1 MVFGFSETDV
11 VFDVLGFK
19 VCTLSVVDGC
29 CCFLV
34 VLFSARFRSELNV
47 FGVGDRAFDMVA
59 FVELPRFAIDCF

>member
-1 MVFGFSETDV
+1 MVFEFSETEV
-11 VFDVLGFK
+11 VFDVIGFK
-19 VCTLSVVDGC
+19 VCRLSVVDGC

-47 FGVGDRAFDMVA
+47 FGVARDFDMVA